1 MDINSLA
8 NMRLTD
14 FEQLNK
20 AQYDKGFA
28 AAMDAMTKL
37 LESQIADNCLAGEG
51 CSDPGYDKMAEILE
65 GLKVARLNLA

>member
-28 AAMDAMTKL
+28 AAMDAMIKL
-37 LESQIADNCLAGEG
+37 LEGQIEDNCLAGES
-51 CSDPGYDKMAEILE
+51 CSDAGYDKMAEILE
-65 GLKVARLNLA
+65 GLKVARSNLA